1 MVRRF
6 NGLPVSQT
14 IDYQLS
20 TQSIGKLS
28 DVTLESQHGTIISSF
43 LLVPSKP
50 LYTASESPMWHLQ
63 SYGTMVVLSIIGT
76 WPMAWGFSNYWDVWN
91 LIFLATLD
99 YQFTQTYTRITQTY
113 TRQPWIYTRVCLN
126 AMLME
131 YWDIKKNK
139 HVSVHVQSL
148 WVFFSSFNYGD
159 VRFIHTYGDPVPVI
173 NGDLECPQ

>member
-1 MVRRF
+1 MKVCMLSLIWCFKRSRSNIWCAVIMVCLRCLILLNRSYTCLSHA
-6 NGLPVSQT
+6 N
-14 IDYQLS
+14 DYQVS

-28 DVTLESQHGTIISSF
+28 DITLKSQHSTIISWF

-131 YWDIKKNK
+131 SWDLKK
-139 HVSVHVQSL
+139 
-148 WVFFSSFNYGD
+148 
-159 VRFIHTYGDPVPVI
+159 
-173 NGDLECPQ
+173 